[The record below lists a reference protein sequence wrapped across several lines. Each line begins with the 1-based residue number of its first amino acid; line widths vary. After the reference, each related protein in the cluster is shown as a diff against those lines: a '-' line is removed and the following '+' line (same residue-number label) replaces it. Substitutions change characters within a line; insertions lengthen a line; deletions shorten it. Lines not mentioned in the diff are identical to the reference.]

1 MKKCCLTSPSAFK
14 FECKI
19 FIFSTKNKNKNNFF
33 FKFKINNSLKMNDS
47 IWIWFMHNG
56 IHCKKKYALVFS
68 TTKKYIKKWK
78 IESISKPLSSFKII
92 IKQTSNWASHFWT
105 ILKNVVQNNLS
116 LCINLNHLYHPC
128 IGLL

>member
-33 FKFKINNSLKMNDS
+33 LNLRLIILWKWMIQFEYDS
-47 IWIWFMHNG
+47 CTMEFIA
-56 IHCKKKYALVFS
+56 KKYALVFS